1 MTLLNDGGN
10 KMELEYC
17 RSVLIW
23 KRGLAGITECMAYG
37 QIKGEEAMKPY
48 IWKANDVC
56 LVIFFL
62 TLLKALGI
70 ILGLYNN

>member
-1 MTLLNDGGN
+1 MTLWNDSGN
-10 KMELEYC
+10 KMEIEYC

-23 KRGLAGITECMAYG
+23 KRGLAGTTECMAYG
-37 QIKGEEAMKPY
+37 QIKGEKATKPY